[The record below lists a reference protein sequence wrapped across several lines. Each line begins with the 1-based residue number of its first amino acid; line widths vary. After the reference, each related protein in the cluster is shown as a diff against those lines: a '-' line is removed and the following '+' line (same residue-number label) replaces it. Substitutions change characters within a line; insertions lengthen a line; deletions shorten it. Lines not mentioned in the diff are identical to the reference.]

1 MRPALPDVNVWLAL
15 SIPRHAFHDAAHEWF
30 TDARERSLLF
40 CRSTQQ
46 GLLRLL
52 TTAAVVAPYSL
63 APLSNRQAI
72 ARIAGVLADD
82 RIDLVAEPIGV
93 EEQWMR
99 FSDSKNASPKLWM
112 DAYLAAFAFTGGY
125 RLVSID
131 RAFKQFPGVDVR
143 LIQ

>member
-15 SIPRHAFHDAAHEWF
+15 SIPQHAFHKAANDWF
-30 TDARERSLLF
+30 NDVKEGSLLF

-52 TTAAVVAPYSL
+52 TTTAVVAPYSL

-72 ARIAGVLADD
+72 ARIREVLTDD
-82 RIDLVAEPIGV
+82 RIDLVGEPNGM

-99 FSDSKNASPKLWM
+99 FADSKHSSPKLWM

-125 RLVSID
+125 RLVTID
-131 RAFKQFPGVDVR
+131 KAFKQFNGVDLQMIR
-143 LIQ
+143 